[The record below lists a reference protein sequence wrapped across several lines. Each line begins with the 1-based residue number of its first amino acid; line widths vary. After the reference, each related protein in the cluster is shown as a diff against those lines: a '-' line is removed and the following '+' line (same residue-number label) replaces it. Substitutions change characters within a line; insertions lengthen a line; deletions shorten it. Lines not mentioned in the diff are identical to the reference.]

1 MPTTEHPDAGTKQ
14 ETGRDWP
21 LGGVVMRALVDAAPD
36 GILMSDCDGR
46 ILFANRQAELQFGF
60 APGELA
66 GRSVDDLLPERLR
79 DAHRVHR
86 ARYGAEPRVRAMGA
100 GLRLL
105 GRRADGSELPVEI
118 SLSPLRDDAGVRI
131 VAVIRDVTDRVM
143 AEERLRRAEQH
154 LRVVEDR
161 DRIARDLHDI
171 VIQKIFAAGMSIQ
184 SVAARTADADQ
195 GARLNAVVDELD
207 DTIREIRSVIFGL
220 QTDVRDG
227 TGVRAEILHICDD
240 HRDALGFE
248 PRIRFEGPVDAVSD
262 QVAAELLPVV
272 REAISNVARHAGA
285 SAAEL
290 TVEHAGDFVTLRVV
304 DDGRGVPADPPE
316 GRGLQNLAERATRL
330 GGRCFVSPR
339 PEGGTL
345 VEWQVPTVG

>member
-1 MPTTEHPDAGTKQ
+1 MPTTEHPDAGTTQ
-14 ETGRDWP
+14 ESGRDWP
-21 LGGVVMRALVDAAPD
+21 LDEVAVRALVDAAPD
-36 GILMSDCDGR
+36 GILMSDHDGR
-46 ILFANRQAELQFGF
+46 ILFANRQAEMQFGF

-66 GRSVDDLLPERLR
+66 CRSVDDLLPERLR
-79 DAHRVHR
+79 EAHRVHR
-86 ARYGAEPRVRAMGA
+86 ARYGAEPRLRAMGA
-100 GLRLL
+100 GLRLC
-105 GRRADGSELPVEI
+105 GRRADGSEFPVEI
-118 SLSPLRDDAGVRI
+118 SLSPLRDDTGVRV

-154 LRVVEDR
+154 LRIIEDR

-171 VIQKIFAAGMSIQ
+171 VIQKLFAAGMNIQ
-184 SVAARTADADQ
+184 SVAARTDADQ
-195 GARLNAVVDELD
+195 AARLNAVVDELD

-220 QTDVRDG
+220 HSDLRDG

-248 PRIRFEGPVDAVSD
+248 PRIRFEGPVDAMSD

-285 SAAEL
+285 SVAEL
-290 TVEHAGDFVTLRVV
+290 TVEHAGDFVTLRVI
-304 DDGRGVPADPPE
+304 DNGRGVPADPPE